1 MASRTLSYHGDIE
14 ETVRYK
20 VLKDTRERN
29 AIGGSSNFSAGG
41 TGAQQVKEPDHDA
54 SDKKKTSD
62 KAPAAEADAG
72 KSKDSG

>member
-1 MASRTLSYHGDIE
+1 MASRTWSYHGDFE
-14 ETVRYK
+14 ETVLYK
-20 VLKDTRERN
+20 DLKDTRERN
-29 AIGGSSNFSAGG
+29 AIGGSSNFSAGE

-62 KAPAAEADAG
+62 KAPAAEDDAG

>member
-1 MASRTLSYHGDIE
+1 MASRPLSYHGDIE

-41 TGAQQVKEPDHDA
+41 TGARQEPDHDA

-62 KAPAAEADAG
+62 KAPAAEDDAG